1 MLMDGITGF
10 DLDQHKVF
18 IFRPISREKFIYLDL
33 FPIHLGGLAPRPEIF
48 GEILQE
54 FLEDLLFDKNS
65 AVE

>member
-1 MLMDGITGF
+1 MDGITGP
-10 DLDQHKVF
+10 DPDPDRIF
-18 IFRPISREKFIYLDL
+18 ISRPIAREKFIHVDL
-33 FPIHLGGLAPRPEIF
+33 FPIHSGGLALGPEIF